1 MTYKPKKLFKGYV
14 SVRSYIVD
22 TCLKKKSDLIIQYKD
37 EKMTIPYIRLT
48 NLFQFHKKQF
58 QSKYSN
64 HTYELVDFNFIP
76 DTYTNKQC
84 NLL

>member
-1 MTYKPKKLFKGYV
+1 MIYKPKKLFKGYV
-14 SVRSYIVD
+14 SVRSYIID
-22 TCLKKKSDLIIQYKD
+22 TCLKKKADLIIQHKD
-37 EKMTIPYIRLT
+37 DKMTIPYMKLT

-64 HTYELVDFNFIP
+64 KTYELVDFNFLP
-76 DTYTNKQC
+76 DTYTSKQY